1 MISFDK
7 PTQFEGAQFCE
18 ELEAAGVKINKNT
31 SPLIDANGVFWL
43 DIEAKDTQKAQ
54 DILNAHVPKPR
65 PEPTVAEKLASVGLN
80 LDDLKAALGL

>member
-18 ELEAAGVKINKNT
+18 ELEAAGVEINKAT
-31 SPLIDANGVFWL
+31 SPFIDADGIFWL
-43 DIEAKDTQKAQ
+43 DINAKDTQKAQ
-54 DILNAHVPKPR
+54 DVLNAHVPKPR